1 MRRLSWACRTHR
13 ASTPR
18 QTSSRQTALL
28 RVFAHRTPTCVYIVA
43 LAVQCANGAGLRT
56 GLHTAWAGA
65 FRGPVRNHIIKF
77 QCVAIRHQQACFGLY
92 QHANG
97 ALPRAIT
104 RQSPSQKRGRVC
116 AKGEIRFRSG
126 FLGQL
131 ADNTVRPTIH
141 RIWPPSCHS
150 GLAQRTGQ

>member
-1 MRRLSWACRTHR
+1 
-13 ASTPR
+13 
-18 QTSSRQTALL
+18 LL
-28 RVFAHRTPTCVYIVA
+28 WVFAHRNPTCVYIVA
-43 LAVQCANGAGLRT
+43 LAVQCAYGAGLRT
-56 GLHTAWAGA
+56 GLRTAWAGA
-65 FRGPVRNHIIKF
+65 FRGVLSEITKVKF
-77 QCVAIRHQQACFGLY
+77 QCAAIRHQQACFGLY

-104 RQSPSQKRGRVC
+104 RQSPSQKSGRVC

-141 RIWPPSCHS
+141 WIWPPILPFRAGAENGPIARFMGPQQNNATGVS
-150 GLAQRTGQ
+150 G